1 MVKEVLEV
9 VIEEVE
15 LSLDGEAYKVGTVVK
30 EMYDVRR

>member
-15 LSLDGEAYKVGTVVK
+15 LSLDGEAHNVGTVVK